1 MTDKAYDRHSALLEP
16 APDPT
21 EGAYDRLVAAR
32 EREQCRKL
40 VLEGR
45 YRDLVQKVAFAPN
58 AFYRDDS
65 VREWAASVATLT
77 AAYVAE
83 IAAVHA
89 AQNDANRALREMR
102 GPAVATRPDEATS

>member
-1 MTDKAYDRHSALLEP
+1 MTDEAYDRPSALLEP
-16 APDPT
+16 TPGPT
-21 EGAYDRLVAAR
+21 EGAYDRLLAAR
-32 EREQCRKL
+32 EREDDHKYI
-40 VLEGR
+40 LEGR

-65 VREWAASVATLT
+65 VREWAASVATLV
-77 AAYVAE
+77 ADYVAE

-89 AQNDANRALREMR
+89 ARSDANRALREMR